1 MIKVNIKQNR
11 VIITGHAGYD
21 EYGKDIVCAS
31 VSSIVITSVNAALKL
46 ENNSLEYIEEKDKL
60 TINILSNKEN
70 IKIIIENMIDLLE
83 ELSLTYKENIKI
95 IKEERP

>member
-1 MIKVNIKQNR
+1 MIKVKIKDKKI
-11 VIITGHAGYD
+11 IITGHSDYD

-31 VSSIVITSVNAALKL
+31 ASSIVITSINAALKL
-46 ENNSLEYIEEKDKL
+46 EENSLDYTEEKDKL
-60 TINILSNKEN
+60 TINILSNNKN
-70 IKIIIENMIDLLE
+70 ILIIIENMIDLLE